1 MSDHIFKNV
10 ELTGTSTS
18 GSDDAIKNAL
28 AKANESIRDI
38 QWFHVIDSRGYV
50 KDGVV
55 NTWQVT
61 IKVGFRLAD

>member
-50 KDGVV
+50 KNGLVH
-55 NTWQVT
+55 TWQVT